1 MKQSTAFF
9 SLALTLLL
17 ANHAAAQSS
26 TGYCWK
32 DTYTRGVGTIPVDCS
47 ANEERQGL
55 LCYPKCPSGYSGAGP
70 VCWQTCP
77 AGFTDNGA
85 FCLKPEPYGRGWGY
99 AWQIEDGLSNS
110 GMLSRCQQAE
120 GVTCEMWGAM
130 AYPKCKSGYTAVGSN
145 ICSPV
150 CQGGMTDIG
159 ISCAKNT
166 ATRATNTASCGTGK
180 DYDAGLCYDACKAG
194 YDGVGPVCWG
204 TCPADKPYACGMG
217 CAVDA
222 NTCAQV
228 TSDQVLS
235 VVSTAASIALTAVS
249 GGAGG
254 TLIQAAKMGAK
265 TAVKEA
271 GKQLAKGITKEA
283 VKGAIKGVAKQ
294 VGKDV
299 AESTLETWG
308 TALVTYDLTSAAYT
322 SAGQD
327 PPDFDL
333 TSLDPTGISSIVMAY
348 NYPKC
353 APPAT
358 GTVKAN
364 PTIPAATTSMYD
376 LGTSAWIQFP
386 GPKPREIAVTGGG
399 TAWLLSDER
408 SATSE
413 GNVVYRIRPGENSW
427 TPIPALGLKGI
438 AAASDYVWGIDGRLN
453 VVKWNGNGWDPAI
466 EAAADDIAVDT
477 NGDLYVMGRNATLFQ
492 LKLGA
497 DVWTAIPTPQ
507 DAGLTPYNIRR
518 IYSNTGGQIFAIDT
532 ASVLFQRA
540 GGNWQRISAIPGQG
554 PTVMD
559 VAVDADGKTYRLQ
572 NDRKIY
578 PPGSSTPLAVPSST
592 WSPISMAMGGNSR
605 LWVVGADGLIFK
617 YIGVKN

>member
-1 MKQSTAFF
+1 MKSSTAFF
-9 SLALTLLL
+9 SLALTLML
-17 ANHAAAQSS
+17 ANQAAAQSNPN
-26 TGYCWK
+26 YCWK
-32 DTYTRGVGTIPVDCS
+32 DTYGRGVGTIPVDCA

-55 LCYPKCPSGYSGAGP
+55 LCYPKCPTGYSGTGP
-70 VCWQTCP
+70 VCWQSCP

-99 AWQIEDGLSNS
+99 AWKAEDGLSNS

-120 GVTCEMWGAM
+120 GVACEMWGAM
-130 AYPKCKSGYTAVGSN
+130 AYPKCKSGFAPVGSN

-166 ATRATNTASCGTGK
+166 TTRATNTATCGTGM
-180 DYDAGLCYDACKAG
+180 DYDAGLCYGACKAG

-217 CAVDA
+217 CATDA
-222 NTCAQV
+222 SVCAQV

-235 VVSTAASIALTAVS
+235 VVSTAASIALSAVS

-254 TLIQAAKMGAK
+254 AAIQAAKMGAK

-271 GKQLAKGITKEA
+271 GKQLAKGVTKEA
-283 VKGAIKGVAKQ
+283 VKGAIKGAAKQ

-299 AESTLETWG
+299 AENTLETWG
-308 TALVTYDLTSAAYT
+308 TALVTYDATSAAYAA
-322 SAGQD
+322 AGED

-358 GTVKAN
+358 GSVRAN
-364 PTIPAATTSMYD
+364 PTIPAAAPSAYD
-376 LGTSAWIQFP
+376 LSASAWIQFP
-386 GPKPREIAVTGGG
+386 GPRPRMIAVTGGG
-399 TAWLLSDER
+399 TAWMVSDDR
-408 SATSE
+408 HPS
-413 GNVVYRIRPGENSW
+413 GDGRLVYRVRPGENNW
-427 TPIPALGLKGI
+427 TLIAGIGLNMI
-438 AAASDYVWGIDGRLN
+438 AAASDFVWGVDGRGN
-453 VVKWNGNGWDPAI
+453 VVRWNGNGWDTF
-466 EAAADDIAVDT
+466 EAFASDIAVDT
-477 NGDLYVMGRNATLFQ
+477 NGDVYVVGRNGSLFQ
-492 LKLGA
+492 LKAGA

-507 DAGLTPYNIRR
+507 EAGLSPSVIRH
-518 IYSNTGGQIFAIDT
+518 IAANSAGQIFAVDT
-532 ASVLFQRA
+532 SSVLYQRA
-540 GGNWQRISAIPGQG
+540 GGNWVRISAIPGMG
-554 PTVMD
+554 PTVLD
-559 VAVDADGKTYRLQ
+559 VAIDAEGKTYRLQ
-572 NDRKIY
+572 SDRMIY
-578 PPGSSTPLAVPSST
+578 PPGSSTPLAIPSST
-592 WSPISMAMGGNSR
+592 WSPRSMAIGGNSR
-605 LWVVGADGLIFK
+605 LWVAGADGITYK